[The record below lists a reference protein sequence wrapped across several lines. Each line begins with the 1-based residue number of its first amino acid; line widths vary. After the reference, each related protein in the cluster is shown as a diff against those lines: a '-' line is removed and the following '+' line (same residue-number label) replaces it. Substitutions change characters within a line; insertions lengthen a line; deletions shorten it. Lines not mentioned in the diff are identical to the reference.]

1 MQKKSS
7 LKIKFPVSSQNEKHA
22 LFETKMVKINS
33 NFQTKTAQKPYL
45 LELHIPIK
53 HIRGSIPQES
63 KWLD

>member
-1 MQKKSS
+1 M
-7 LKIKFPVSSQNEKHA
+7 SSQNEKHA

-63 KWLD
+63 K